1 MARNRDN
8 APTLDPRTRQLL
20 RTLIGRYLRDGEPV
34 GSQTLARHAG
44 LDVSAAT
51 IRNILADLEDIGLLA
66 APHTS
71 AGRVP
76 TARGLRVFVDSLIE
90 LRPPGERQ
98 IQLIQ
103 KGLATHVTTQEVLR
117 ETSARLSDITHFVGL
132 VTVPRRD
139 RFAFRHIDFVRLDE
153 RRVLAILVFIDGEV
167 QNRAVEMPRP
177 LSADDLEWIANYLNQ
192 NYAGLGLEEIRERL
206 VTELDDERREVDK
219 RMAATVA
226 LAQATL
232 QVDAGEDMLV
242 SGQTKLMG
250 GAQGL
255 ADIGRLRELFE
266 AFQRKSELLQVLEG
280 CLRADGVRLFI
291 GEESGV
297 TSMEQCSLIA
307 APYAGSGRVLG
318 VLGVIGPTRMDY
330 DRVITTVQ
338 AAAQALSR
346 TMAERVAP

>member
-1 MARNRDN
+1 MARRIDN
-8 APTLDPRTRQLL
+8 QDNLDPRTRQLL
-20 RTLIGRYLRDGEPV
+20 RTLIGRYIRDGQPV

-44 LDVSAAT
+44 LDVSPAT
-51 IRNILADLEDIGLLA
+51 IRNILADLEEIGLLA

-71 AGRVP
+71 AGRIP

-90 LRPPGERQ
+90 WRSPGERQ
-98 IQLIQ
+98 IQLIHE
-103 KGLATHVTTQEVLR
+103 GLAAQASTQEILR
-117 ETSARLSDITHFVGL
+117 EASSRLSDISRFVGL

-153 RRVLAILVFIDGEV
+153 RRVLAILVFTDGEI
-167 QNRAVEMPRP
+167 QNRAVETPRA
-177 LSADDLEWIANYLNQ
+177 LSAAELEWIANYLNQ
-192 NYAGLGLEEIRERL
+192 NYAGLGLAEIRERL
-206 VTELDDERREVDK
+206 VGELDGERREVDR

-232 QVDAGEDMLV
+232 QPGDGEDMLV

-250 GAQGL
+250 GTQGL
-255 ADIGRLRELFE
+255 ADIERLRELFE

-307 APYAGSGRVLG
+307 APYASDGRVLG

-338 AAAQALSR
+338 ATAQALSR
-346 TMAERVAP
+346 TMAERVG

>member
-1 MARNRDN
+1 MARKIDN
-8 APTLDPRTRQLL
+8 QDSLDPRTRQLL
-20 RTLIGRYLRDGEPV
+20 RALIGRYIRDGQPV

-44 LDVSAAT
+44 LDVSPAT
-51 IRNILADLEDIGLLA
+51 IRNILSDLEEIGLLA
-66 APHTS
+66 APHAS
-71 AGRVP
+71 AGRIP

-90 LRPPGERQ
+90 WRSPEERQ
-98 IQLIQ
+98 IQLIHE
-103 KGLATHVTTQEVLR
+103 GLAAQTSTQEVLR
-117 ETSARLSDITHFVGL
+117 EASSRLSDISHFVGL

-153 RRVLAILVFIDGEV
+153 RRVLAILVFTDGEI
-167 QNRAVEMPRP
+167 QNRSVEMPRP
-177 LSADDLEWIANYLNQ
+177 LSASELEWIANYLNQ
-192 NYAGLGLEEIRERL
+192 NYAGLGLAEIRERL
-206 VTELDDERREVDK
+206 VAELDDERREVDK

-232 QVDAGEDMLV
+232 QPGDGEDMLV

-250 GAQGL
+250 GTQGL
-255 ADIGRLRELFE
+255 VDVERLRELFE

-307 APYAGSGRVLG
+307 APYASDGRVLG

-338 AAAQALSR
+338 ATAQALSR
-346 TMAERVAP
+346 TMAERVG

>member
-1 MARNRDN
+1 MTRRIENN
-8 APTLDPRTRQLL
+8 EGLDPRTRQLL
-20 RTLIGRYLRDGEPV
+20 RALIGRYIRDGQPV

-44 LDVSAAT
+44 LDVSPAT
-51 IRNILADLEDIGLLA
+51 IRNILADLEEIGLLA

-90 LRPPGERQ
+90 WRPPAERQ
-98 IQLIQ
+98 IQLIHE
-103 KGLATHVTTQEVLR
+103 GLAAHASTQEVLR
-117 ETSARLSDITHFVGL
+117 EASSRLSDISRFVGL

-153 RRVLAILVFIDGEV
+153 RRVLAILVFTDGEV
-167 QNRAVEMPRP
+167 QNRAVEVPRA
-177 LSADDLEWIANYLNQ
+177 LSAGELEWIANYLNQ
-192 NYAGLGLEEIRERL
+192 NYAGLGLAEIRERL
-206 VTELDDERREVDK
+206 VAELDDERREVDK

-232 QVDAGEDMLV
+232 QPADDEDMLV

-250 GAQGL
+250 GTQGL
-255 ADIGRLRELFE
+255 ADIERLRELFE
-266 AFQRKSELLQVLEG
+266 AFQRKHELLQVLEG

-297 TSMEQCSLIA
+297 TSMEQCTLIA
-307 APYAGSGRVLG
+307 APYASGGRVLG

-330 DRVITTVQ
+330 DRVITSVQ
-338 AAAQALSR
+338 ATAQALSR
-346 TMAERVAP
+346 TMAERAG

>member
-1 MARNRDN
+1 MSRRIDN
-8 APTLDPRTRQLL
+8 QDTLDPRTRQLL
-20 RTLIGRYLRDGEPV
+20 RALIGRYIRDGEPV

-44 LDVSAAT
+44 LDVSPAT
-51 IRNILADLEDIGLLA
+51 IRNILADLEEIGLLA

-90 LRPPGERQ
+90 WRPPAERQ
-98 IQLIQ
+98 IRLIHE
-103 KGLATHVTTQEVLR
+103 GLAAQASTQEVLR
-117 ETSARLSDITHFVGL
+117 EASSRLSDISHFVGL

-153 RRVLAILVFIDGEV
+153 RRVLAILVFTDGEV

-177 LSADDLEWIANYLNQ
+177 LSASELEWIANYLNQ
-192 NYAGLGLEEIRERL
+192 NYAGLGMAEIRERL
-206 VTELDDERREVDK
+206 VAELDGERKEVDR

-232 QVDAGEDMLV
+232 QPVEDDDMLV

-250 GAQGL
+250 GTQGL
-255 ADIGRLRELFE
+255 ADVERLRELFE

-297 TSMEQCSLIA
+297 TSMEQCTLIA
-307 APYAGSGRVLG
+307 APYASGGRVLG

-338 AAAQALSR
+338 ATAQALSR
-346 TMAERVAP
+346 TMAERVG

>member
-1 MARNRDN
+1 MSRKIASQD
-8 APTLDPRTRQLL
+8 ALDPRTRQLL
-20 RTLIGRYLRDGEPV
+20 RALIGRYIRDGEPV

-44 LDVSAAT
+44 LDVSPAT
-51 IRNILADLEDIGLLA
+51 IRNILADLEEIGLLA

-90 LRPPGERQ
+90 WRPPGERQ
-98 IQLIQ
+98 IQLIHE
-103 KGLATHVTTQEVLR
+103 GLAAHGSTQEVLR
-117 ETSARLSDITHFVGL
+117 EASSRLSDISHFVGL

-139 RFAFRHIDFVRLDE
+139 RFAFRHIDFVRLDD
-153 RRVLAILVFIDGEV
+153 RRVLAILVFTDGEV
-167 QNRAVEMPRP
+167 QNRAVEVPRA
-177 LSADDLEWIANYLNQ
+177 LSAGELEWIANYLNQ
-192 NYAGLGLEEIRERL
+192 NYAGLGLAEIRERL
-206 VTELDDERREVDK
+206 VAELDDERREVDK

-232 QVDAGEDMLV
+232 QPADDEDMLV

-250 GAQGL
+250 GSQGL
-255 ADIGRLRELFE
+255 ADVERLRELFE

-297 TSMEQCSLIA
+297 TSMEQCTLIA
-307 APYAGSGRVLG
+307 APYASGGRVLG

-330 DRVITTVQ
+330 DRVITSVQ
-338 AAAQALSR
+338 ATAQALSR
-346 TMAERVAP
+346 TMADRAG

>member
-1 MARNRDN
+1 MARTHDN
-8 APTLDPRTRQLL
+8 GPTLDPRTRHLL

-44 LDVSAAT
+44 LDVSPAT

-103 KGLATHVTTQEVLR
+103 EGLATHASTQEVLR

-153 RRVLAILVFIDGEV
+153 HRVLAILVFIDGEV
-167 QNRAVEMPRP
+167 QNRAVELPRS

-206 VTELDDERREVDK
+206 VAELDGERREVGR

-232 QVDAGEDMLV
+232 QVDAGADMLV

-250 GAQGL
+250 GTQGL
-255 ADIGRLRELFE
+255 ADIERLRELFE
-266 AFQRKSELLQVLEG
+266 AFQRKHELLQVLEG

-346 TMAERVAP
+346 TMAERTG